1 MNFLKA
7 LGKTAVRHWKLVVG
21 AAVAWAG
28 ISLIADGEYNT
39 GKKDAFDIVE
49 TVVKDCEAFKAKGGN
64 PDDYGEK
71 EVEAAV
77 QKWGEKTYGL

>member
-1 MNFLKA
+1 MKNFLKA

-28 ISLIADGEYNT
+28 ITLIADGEYDT
-39 GKKDAFDIVE
+39 GQKDAFGALEAIA
-49 TVVKDCEAFKAKGGN
+49 KDCEAFKANGGN

-77 QKWGEKTYGL
+77 QKWGEKTYG